1 MAETKPL
8 GETGASLDDYQ
19 AAQTG
24 CALFDLSHRSKLMA
38 TGPEAAKFLHNLT
51 TQDVLGL
58 PFGEGREAFA
68 LTAKARVV
76 AYFHLFHCK
85 NEAGAPEFHLDLAS
99 GTAEKIL
106 RHFDFY
112 LISEQVELLDCTR
125 DFVQILLAGPEARPV
140 VERVLGSVPPLEEM
154 QHVDATT
161 RAGVRASL
169 RRTNELN
176 RSEFTIVCASEA
188 GPDLWRRLIVAGAR
202 PAGLET
208 FEVLRV
214 EAGTPTFG
222 VDLDEETFAPEVG
235 RTRQAIS
242 YTKGCYLGQEPI
254 VMARDRGH
262 INRLL
267 LGLRLTDGP
276 TPGGTLLYR
285 EGKEVGRVTSSVVSP
300 RLGPIALA
308 YLRRI
313 AWEPGTAVEVET
325 EGRRRPA
332 LVSALPFGE

>member
-1 MAETKPL
+1 MAP
-8 GETGASLDDYQ
+8 LDDYQ
-19 AAQTG
+19 AAETG
-24 CALFDLSHRSKLMA
+24 CALFDLSHRGKLTA

-58 PFGEGREAFA
+58 PVGEGREAFA

-85 NEAGAPEFHLDLAS
+85 NEAGAPEFHLDLAP
-99 GTAEKIL
+99 GTAEKTL

-112 LISEQVELLDCTR
+112 RISEQVELLDRTD
-125 DFVQILLAGPEARPV
+125 DFVQFLLAGPEARAV
-140 VERVLGSVPPLEEM
+140 VERVLGSVPPLDELNHLEISLEPGLRC
-154 QHVDATT
+154 T
-161 RAGVRASL
+161 L
-169 RRTNELN
+169 RRTNEVN
-176 RSEFTIVCASEA
+176 GSEFTIVCASDA
-188 GPDLWRRLIVAGAR
+188 GPDLGRRLIAAGAR

-208 FEVLRV
+208 FDILRV
-214 EAGTPTFG
+214 EAGTPAFG

-267 LGLRLTDGP
+267 LGLHLTAGP
-276 TPGGTLLYR
+276 APPGSLLYR

-300 RLGPIALA
+300 RFGPIALA
-308 YLRRI
+308 YLRRGSWD
-313 AWEPGTAVEVET
+313 ARAPVEVEANGART
-325 EGRRRPA
+325 PA
-332 LVSALPFGE
+332 TVAALPFSP